1 MSRFSSADHIL
12 LLSNCVI
19 IDMHLLRML
28 CVLLSELHTP
38 RSMASSVCFKNELYV
53 LGGYDGAMDLNS
65 AEKLET
71 RVRICVI
78 INSCVCLC
86 VRVGVGA
93 CVCERE

>member
-1 MSRFSSADHIL
+1 M
-12 LLSNCVI
+12 I

-71 RVRICVI
+71 RVRICMI
-78 INSCVCLC
+78 INPCVCVCAYVCVSVGVCVCVCVC
-86 VRVGVGA
+86 VR
-93 CVCERE
+93 EP

>member
-1 MSRFSSADHIL
+1 
-12 LLSNCVI
+12 
-19 IDMHLLRML
+19 MHLLRML

-71 RVRICVI
+71 RVRISVI
-78 INSCVCLC
+78 INSCVC

-93 CVCERE
+93 CVRVCERE